1 MVTEDIPLFLT
12 AKTINKDKVIN
23 MAGEHLGKI
32 EDLMIDLENGR
43 VAYAVLS
50 FGGFLGLG
58 NKLFAVPWEAL
69 TVRPQEHAF
78 ALNVSRETLENA
90 EGFDKDNWPVTCEQ
104 LATSTREW
112 LGDIYT
118 CYGYK
123 PYWEKGVSVQKDT
136 ERLGETESER
146 MVQIEKKAEPRKEE
160 VKEAKIE
167 TIQPE
172 MKAEPKKEEI
182 EEVHVEPI
190 HPEKKAELKKEEVEE
205 AHVEPIHPS
214 ENRGGK
220 KRGLLDTC
228 K

>member
-1 MVTEDIPLFLT
+1 MSGVVTMETEDIPLFLT
-12 AKTINKDKVIN
+12 AKTINNDKVIN
-23 MAGEHLGKI
+23 LSGEHLGKI

-43 VAYAVLS
+43 VAYAILT
-50 FGGFLGLG
+50 FGGFLGFG

-69 TVRPQEHAF
+69 SVRPLEHAF
-78 ALNVSRETLENA
+78 ALNVSKETLEKA
-90 EGFDKDNWPVTCEQ
+90 EGFDKDNWPLTCEQ

-112 LGDIYT
+112 LGNIYT

-123 PYWEKGVSVQKDT
+123 PYWETGVPDQTDK
-136 ERLGETESER
+136 ERLGETESEG
-146 MVQIEKKAEPRKEE
+146 MAQIEKKAEPKKEE
-160 VKEAKIE
+160 VTEAKIE
-167 TIQPE
+167 PIQ
-172 MKAEPKKEEI
+172 
-182 EEVHVEPI
+182 
-190 HPEKKAELKKEEVEE
+190 PEKKAESKIEEE

>member
-69 TVRPQEHAF
+69 SVRPHEHAF
-78 ALNVSRETLENA
+78 TLNVSKETLEKA
-90 EGFDKDNWPVTCEQ
+90 EGFDKDNWPLTCEQ
-104 LATSTREW
+104 LATSTHEW
-112 LGDIYT
+112 LGNIYI

-123 PYWEKGVSVQKDT
+123 PYWETGVSVQTDK
-136 ERLGETESER
+136 ERLGETGSER
-146 MVQIEKKAEPRKEE
+146 MVQIEKAE
-160 VKEAKIE
+160 
-167 TIQPE
+167 T
-172 MKAEPKKEEI
+172 
-182 EEVHVEPI
+182 
-190 HPEKKAELKKEEVEE
+190 KEEVEE
-205 AHVEPIHPS
+205 AEVEPIHPS
-214 ENRGGK
+214 EIRGGK

>member
-1 MVTEDIPLFLT
+1 MVTEAIPLFLT
-12 AKTINKDKVIN
+12 AKTINNDKVIN

-69 TVRPQEHAF
+69 SVMPHEHAF
-78 ALNVSRETLENA
+78 GLNVSKEILEKA
-90 EGFDKDNWPVTCEQ
+90 EGFDKDNWPLTCEQ

-112 LGDIYT
+112 LGNIYI

-123 PYWEKGVSVQKDT
+123 PYWETGVPDQTDKD
-136 ERLGETESER
+136 RLGETKSEG
-146 MVQIEKKAEPRKEE
+146 MVQIEKKAEPKEE
-160 VKEAKIE
+160 VKETK
-167 TIQPE
+167 
-172 MKAEPKKEEI
+172 
-182 EEVHVEPI
+182 VEPMN
-190 HPEKKAELKKEEVEE
+190 PEKKAEPNKEEVEE
-205 AHVEPIHPS
+205 ANVEPIHPS

-220 KRGLLDTC
+220 KRSLLDTC

>member
-1 MVTEDIPLFLT
+1 MVTAEIPLYLT
-12 AKTINKDKVIN
+12 AKTINGDKVIN

-69 TVRPQEHAF
+69 SVKPEEHAF
-78 ALNVSRETLENA
+78 ALDVSKEILEKA
-90 EGFDKDNWPVTCEQ
+90 EGFDKDDWPLTCEQ

-112 LGDIYT
+112 LAKVYT

-123 PYWEKGVSVQKDT
+123 PYWETGGPGLTKK
-136 ERLGETESER
+136 EIPGETESEKLAP
-146 MVQIEKKAEPRKEE
+146 IEKKSEP
-160 VKEAKIE
+160 A
-167 TIQPE
+167 
-172 MKAEPKKEEI
+172 
-182 EEVHVEPI
+182 
-190 HPEKKAELKKEEVEE
+190 KEEVEE

>member
-1 MVTEDIPLFLT
+1 MVTANIPLFLT
-12 AKTINKDKVIN
+12 ARTINGDKVIN
-23 MAGEHLGKI
+23 TANEHLGKI

-69 TVRPQEHAF
+69 TVRPHEHAF
-78 ALNVSRETLENA
+78 VLNVGKELLEKA
-90 EGFDKDNWPVTCEQ
+90 EGFDKDDWPVTCEQ

-112 LGDIYT
+112 LANIYT
-118 CYGYK
+118 CYGCK
-123 PYWEKGVSVQKDT
+123 PYWQTEVLEQTEKERPVEIRSENKAQT
-136 ERLGETESER
+136 EN
-146 MVQIEKKAEPRKEE
+146 
-160 VKEAKIE
+160 
-167 TIQPE
+167 
-172 MKAEPKKEEI
+172 KAEPKKGD
-182 EEVHVEPI
+182 
-190 HPEKKAELKKEEVEE
+190 VEE
-205 AHVEPIHPS
+205 EEEEEDKVEPIHPS

>member
-1 MVTEDIPLFLT
+1 MEQVENPQFLT
-12 AKTINKDKVIN
+12 ARTINGDKVIN

-69 TVRPQEHAF
+69 SVKPHEHAF
-78 ALNVSRETLENA
+78 ALDVSKEILEKA
-90 EGFDKDNWPVTCEQ
+90 EGFDKDNWPLTCEQ

-112 LGDIYT
+112 LATIYT

-123 PYWEKGVSVQKDT
+123 PYWETGVSGRT
-136 ERLGETESER
+136 EKEIRGETESEK
-146 MVQIEKKAEPRKEE
+146 MAQIENKSEP
-160 VKEAKIE
+160 
-167 TIQPE
+167 
-172 MKAEPKKEEI
+172 
-182 EEVHVEPI
+182 
-190 HPEKKAELKKEEVEE
+190 KKEEVEE

>member
-1 MVTEDIPLFLT
+1 METEDIPLFLT
-12 AKTINKDKVIN
+12 AKTINNDKVIN
-23 MAGEHLGKI
+23 LSGEHLGKI

-43 VAYAVLS
+43 VAYAILT
-50 FGGFLGLG
+50 FGGFLGFG

-69 TVRPQEHAF
+69 SVRPHEHAF
-78 ALNVSRETLENA
+78 ALNVSKETLEKA
-90 EGFDKDNWPVTCEQ
+90 EGFDKDNWPLTCEQ

-112 LGDIYT
+112 LGNIYT

-123 PYWEKGVSVQKDT
+123 PYWETGVSDQKDT

-146 MVQIEKKAEPRKEE
+146 MVQIEKE
-160 VKEAKIE
+160 
-167 TIQPE
+167 
-172 MKAEPKKEEI
+172 AEPKKEEVTEAKI
-182 EEVHVEPI
+182 EPI
-190 HPEKKAELKKEEVEE
+190 QPEKKAEPKEEEVEE
-205 AHVEPIHPS
+205 AKVEPIHPS

>member
-1 MVTEDIPLFLT
+1 MVTADIPLFLT

-43 VAYAVLS
+43 VAYAILS

-69 TVRPQEHAF
+69 AVRPHEHAF
-78 ALNVSRETLENA
+78 TLNVSKETLEKA
-90 EGFDKDNWPVTCEQ
+90 EGFDKDNWPLTCEQ

-112 LGDIYT
+112 LGNIYT

-123 PYWEKGVSVQKDT
+123 PYWETGVPDQTDK
-136 ERLGETESER
+136 ERLGETKSES
-146 MVQIEKKAEPRKEE
+146 MVIQKKADSKKEE
-160 VKEAKIE
+160 VKETKVEPIHSD
-167 TIQPE
+167 
-172 MKAEPKKEEI
+172 MKAEPKKEE
-182 EEVHVEPI
+182 
-190 HPEKKAELKKEEVEE
+190 VEE
-205 AHVEPIHPS
+205 AKVEPIHPS

-220 KRGLLDTC
+220 KRSLLDTC

>member
-1 MVTEDIPLFLT
+1 MVTGNIPLFLT
-12 AKTINKDKVIN
+12 AKTINGDKVIN

-43 VAYAVLS
+43 IAYAVLS
-50 FGGFLGLG
+50 FGGFLGIG

-69 TVRPQEHAF
+69 SVRPHEHAF
-78 ALNVSRETLENA
+78 ALEVSKETLEKTK
-90 EGFDKDNWPVTCEQ
+90 GFDQDDWPLTCEQ

-118 CYGYK
+118 CYGCE
-123 PYWEKGVSVQKDT
+123 PYWQTEILELTEK

-146 MVQIEKKAEPRKEE
+146 IARMEKTADPQKEE
-160 VKEAKIE
+160 VKAD
-167 TIQPE
+167 TQ
-172 MKAEPKKEEI
+172 KED
-182 EEVHVEPI
+182 
-190 HPEKKAELKKEEVEE
+190 VEE
-205 AHVEPIHPS
+205 GVNVKPIHPS

-220 KRGLLDTC
+220 KRSLLDTC